1 MLSLKEF
8 TELYQRIRNKEMNSE
23 DVDLNNLEKLQG
35 IMIDYLR
42 MKIQEASMIFKK
54 FDLQGILEVKFCLR

>member
-8 TELYQRIRNKEMNSE
+8 TELYQEIRNKEMNSE

-54 FDLQGILEVKFCLR
+54 FDLQGILEVTLCLS

>member
-8 TELYQRIRNKEMNSE
+8 TELYKEIRNKEMKSE
-23 DVDLNNLEKLQG
+23 DVDLNHLEKLQG

-54 FDLQGILEVKFCLR
+54 FDLQGILEVVLYLR

>member
-8 TELYQRIRNKEMNSE
+8 TELYQEIRNKEMKSE
-23 DVDLNNLEKLQG
+23 DVDLNHLEKLQG

-54 FDLQGILEVKFCLR
+54 FDLQGILEVVLYLR

>member
-8 TELYQRIRNKEMNSE
+8 TELYQEIRNKEMNSE

-54 FDLQGILEVKFCLR
+54 FDLQGISEVTLCLR